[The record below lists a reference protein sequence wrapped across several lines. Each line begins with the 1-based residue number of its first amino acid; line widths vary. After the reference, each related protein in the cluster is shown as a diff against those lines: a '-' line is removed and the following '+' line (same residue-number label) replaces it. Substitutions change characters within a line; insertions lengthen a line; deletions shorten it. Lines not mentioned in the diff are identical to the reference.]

1 MNQLS
6 FFDAP
11 ATAPV
16 AEQTSIQRHH
26 LLAKMGAA
34 ALDNFTWWCINGNRE
49 MCAAVLWREHGF
61 TQIQAK
67 RAVLE
72 LAKEMPA

>member
-11 ATAPV
+11 ATAP
-16 AEQTSIQRHH
+16 AAAPTTTQRHH

-34 ALDNFTWWCINGNRE
+34 RLENFTWWCIHGNRE
-49 MCAAVLWREHGF
+49 MCAAVLWQEHGL
-61 TQIQAK
+61 TQAQAK

-72 LAKEMPA
+72 LAA